1 MSNYRMNWKY
11 TSFTS
16 LNCNK
21 SNLFKNK
28 QKNMINNF
36 CFVFNTQDNNYFT
49 GGIVINTE
57 ILITPSEEW

>member
-1 MSNYRMNWKY
+1 
-11 TSFTS
+11 
-16 LNCNK
+16 
-21 SNLFKNK
+21 
-28 QKNMINNF
+28 MINNF